1 LTLDRV
7 RGSFMHAVP
16 DATDISFTHIRS
28 QAALL
33 VAETT
38 VLDLVLVSGIACGT
52 VLMIDIR
59 LQLSRVYTIWGENFY
74 VIILPASSLAASFGM
89 HLLVEAGNS
98 VLISYQFSASS
109 RSHGHLRT
117 RLLLYKGK

>member
-7 RGSFMHAVP
+7 RGSFMNTVP
-16 DATDISFTHIRS
+16 DATDVNFTHMRS

-38 VLDLVLVSGIACGT
+38 VLDLVLVSGIACGA
-52 VLMIDIR
+52 VLMVDIR
-59 LQLSRVYTIWGENFY
+59 LQLSRVYTTWGENFY
-74 VIILPASSLAASFGM
+74 AVILPASSLAASFGI

-98 VLISYQFSASS
+98 VLISYQFSGSS

-117 RLLLYKGK
+117 